1 VSSEIKSI
9 ALLGTGI
16 MGAGIG
22 RNLAKAGLEVRAW
35 NRTRER
41 AEPLAEEGARICDSP
56 SEAVDGA
63 DALLTILSD
72 GDAVAEVAD
81 SALAAARDDAI
92 WLQMS
97 TVGLARTDEFAE
109 RAAEAGIVYV
119 DCPVSGTRKPAEE
132 GKLVVLA
139 SGPAEAISAA
149 HPVFEA
155 IGSKTVEAGDEA
167 GDATRLK
174 LVINT
179 WLLSLT
185 AGLAETIAVADS
197 LGVDAKQFLEVIE
210 GGPMD
215 SAYAQM
221 KGGLMLSREYETS
234 FPLRL
239 AHKDARLVVEAAG
252 DGSDLT
258 IARAARKL
266 FAEAEQMGR
275 GDDDMAAVY
284 EAANPREDDRPAAA
298 P

>member
-1 VSSEIKSI
+1 
-9 ALLGTGI
+9 

-22 RNLAKAGLEVRAW
+22 RNLAQAGLEVRAW

-41 AEPLAEEGARICDSP
+41 AEPLAEAGASVCDSP
-56 SEAVDGA
+56 SEAADGA
-63 DALLTILSD
+63 DALLTMLSD
-72 GDAVAEVAD
+72 GDAVAEVAE
-81 SALAAARDDAI
+81 SALPAARDGGV

-97 TVGLARTDEFAE
+97 TVGLARTDEFA
-109 RAAEAGIVYV
+109 RRGADAGIAYV

-139 SGPAEAISAA
+139 SGPPEAVAA
-149 HPVFEA
+149 ARPVFEA
-155 IGSKTVEAGDEA
+155 IGSKTVEVGDSP

-179 WLLSLT
+179 WVLSLT
-185 AGLAETIAVADS
+185 ASLGETIAVADA
-197 LGVDAKQFLEVIE
+197 LGVDAKRFLEVIE

-221 KGGLMLSREYETS
+221 KGGMMLSREYEPS

-239 AHKDARLVVEAAG
+239 AHKDARLVVEAAAQE
-252 DGSDLT
+252 SNLVL
-258 IARAARKL
+258 AEAVREL
-266 FAEAEQMGR
+266 FATAEEAGR

-284 EAANPREDDRPAAA
+284 EASRPGEDEPPAASA
-298 P
+298 